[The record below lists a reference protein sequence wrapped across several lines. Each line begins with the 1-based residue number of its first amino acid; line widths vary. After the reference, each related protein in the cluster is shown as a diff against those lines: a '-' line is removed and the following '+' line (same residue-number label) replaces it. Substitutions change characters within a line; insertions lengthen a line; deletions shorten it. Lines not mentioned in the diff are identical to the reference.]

1 MVKIGF
7 STARDNPASFLI
19 RRISGSRASH
29 AWLLLRVDPFGQEF
43 AFEASEFGV
52 RLVPWSAFRR
62 QNRIVAVFE
71 PAVPLEP
78 AMPRAGELLG
88 AYYDFTGL
96 VGMAFV
102 MLGRWLKRKWR
113 NPLNSAKA
121 VWCSELVAHVL
132 KWAGHPG
139 VEKLAPARTSPQ
151 DLLDLLKALDA
162 KDVTE
167 AEVRRTLAA

>member
-1 MVKIGF
+1 VVKIGF

-88 AYYDFTGL
+88 ASTTSGPGGDGL
-96 VGMAFV
+96 RHAR
-102 MLGRWLKRKWR
+102 RWLKRKWR
-113 NPLNSAKA
+113 TPSTAPRR
-121 VWCSELVAHVL
+121 VVL
-132 KWAGHPG
+132 GAGG
-139 VEKLAPARTSPQ
+139 ARAQVGGPPRRGEARARATSPQ